1 MCHSWKIQL
10 FQLCLLSLYCGA
22 ILRCYKPNLESG
34 LATQQFWTRSFL
46 AKINT
51 AITEVKILCRKLGAS
66 GTTLKKRAK
75 MSDSQERRPSWSPAW
90 PTYNSPP
97 MRSPRAEAECCDQ
110 KHGELKLNFLPSCNI
125 NVFLYIL
132 YKIWILCVY
141 IMLICANL
149 CTHCMNTDLFF
160 LECLWLELLDVLNIQ
175 KICLWVVSGWLSPIA
190 AFLCLTW
197 LQNSL
202 NLKDLLLSW
211 MGIQRSDAAK
221 HLFRCMTYVALS
233 KHIAMGC
240 ETFQEM
246 SQSARAEPLYDAT
259 LCGLTQNKAWK
270 CHFRNGVAGQ
280 FNLNSKIDLK
290 SFFAAHAISGWSHHI
305 TSIKPDIHHVAPGA
319 REQIPFVP
327 LSFLRS
333 RSLSRLSCVHPEF
346 YFWRLHEIHAK

>member
-1 MCHSWKIQL
+1 M
-10 FQLCLLSLYCGA
+10 
-22 ILRCYKPNLESG
+22 
-34 LATQQFWTRSFL
+34 
-46 AKINT
+46 
-51 AITEVKILCRKLGAS
+51 
-66 GTTLKKRAK
+66 
-75 MSDSQERRPSWSPAW
+75 
-90 PTYNSPP
+90 
-97 MRSPRAEAECCDQ
+97 
-110 KHGELKLNFLPSCNI
+110 
-125 NVFLYIL
+125 
-132 YKIWILCVY
+132 
-141 IMLICANL
+141 
-149 CTHCMNTDLFF
+149 
-160 LECLWLELLDVLNIQ
+160 WLELLDVLNNNIENM
-175 KICLWVVSGWLSPIA
+175 LVSGFWMAIA

-290 SFFAAHAISGWSHHI
+290 LALAAHAISG
-305 TSIKPDIHHVAPGA
+305 
-319 REQIPFVP
+319 
-327 LSFLRS
+327 
-333 RSLSRLSCVHPEF
+333 
-346 YFWRLHEIHAK
+346 